1 MDDKQLEQVIV
12 GKDKHYSDK
21 KFLTKIKRVGSKIGK
36 EALQAAA
43 TLFVALKSPDMP
55 KSSKLIVLGA
65 LGYFILPIDVVT
77 DFLPLVGLTDDVAV
91 IMMALGNV
99 YLSITD
105 EMKEEAAILT
115 DKWTGEETR
124 PEIDGEDV

>member
-1 MDDKQLEQVIV
+1 MDDKQVEQAIV

-21 KFLTKIKRVGSKIGK
+21 KFLTKIKCVGGKIGK

-65 LGYFILPIDVVT
+65 LGYFILPIDVVM
-77 DFLPLVGLTDDVAV
+77 DFLPFVGLTDDVAV
-91 IMMALGNV
+91 IMMALGKV

-115 DKWTGEETR
+115 DKWTGGDTISD
-124 PEIDGEDV
+124 IDVENV